1 LWDVLEVHGELSK
14 FERSRFWCA
23 FTITRPSDGMLLVT
37 CRQMLVVVQLPDLK
51 VQRLP
56 SHWETDFGHLK
67 TT

>member
-1 LWDVLEVHGELSK
+1 
-14 FERSRFWCA
+14 
-23 FTITRPSDGMLLVT
+23 MLLVT